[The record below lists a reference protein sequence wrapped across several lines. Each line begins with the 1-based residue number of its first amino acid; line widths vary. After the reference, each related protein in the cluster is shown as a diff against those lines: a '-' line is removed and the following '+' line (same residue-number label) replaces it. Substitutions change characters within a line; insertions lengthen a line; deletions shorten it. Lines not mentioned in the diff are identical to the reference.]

1 LEADT
6 IITFPNPITAS
17 LGCSANLLIGGLSSS
32 AIYYIR
38 AKQNCVAGFQPT
50 SSYSNVVSGSTLQST
65 TTTTTSTT
73 TTTTTAAP
81 TTTTTTLAKQNFSA
95 SVAYN
100 ISSSTVAC
108 NDRDICI

>member
-32 AIYYIR
+32 TIYYIR
-38 AKQNCVAGFQPT
+38 AVQSCVPGYSSLT
-50 SSYSNVVSGSTLQST
+50 SSYSNVVSGSTSVST

-73 TTTTTAAP
+73 TAGP
-81 TTTTTTLAKQNFSA
+81 TTTTTTTAAKFNFSA
-95 SVAYN
+95 SVAYDTL
-100 ISSSTVAC
+100 SSVIAC
-108 NDRDICI
+108 NDRDICG